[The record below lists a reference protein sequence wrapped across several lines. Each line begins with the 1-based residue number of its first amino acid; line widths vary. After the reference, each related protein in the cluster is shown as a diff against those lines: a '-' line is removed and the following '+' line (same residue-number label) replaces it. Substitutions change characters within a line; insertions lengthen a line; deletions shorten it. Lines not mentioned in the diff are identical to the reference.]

1 MSESISRRYDM
12 GYRAQEFADVLCG
25 PFSGNQSPFHVEP
38 LGKQSWRVSHAE
50 LAFEMQICVETRPDR
65 QLGLMR
71 LPVLAV
77 EFDCTRDEAN
87 AGELFFHRFHQYFHK
102 GGG

>member
-1 MSESISRRYDM
+1 MTESISRHYDM

-25 PFSGNQSPFHVEP
+25 PFSGNESPFQVEP
-38 LGKQSWRVSHAE
+38 KGNQAWCVTHADS
-50 LAFEMQICVETRPDR
+50 AFEMQITVETKPDR

-71 LPVLAV
+71 LPVLSV
-77 EFDCTRDEAN
+77 DFDCRRDEAET
-87 AGELFFHRFHQYFHK
+87 GELFFHRFHQYFHK

>member
-1 MSESISRRYDM
+1 MSESISRKYDM

-25 PFSGNQSPFHVEP
+25 PFSGNESPFRVEAQ
-38 LGKQSWRVSHAE
+38 GRQAWRVSHIDS
-50 LAFEMQICVETRPDR
+50 AFEMQISVETKPDR
-65 QLGLMR
+65 KLGLMS

-77 EFDCTRDEAN
+77 DFDCKHDESD

>member
-1 MSESISRRYDM
+1 MSDSISRSYDM

-25 PFSGNQSPFHVEP
+25 PFSGNQSPFRVEVQ
-38 LGKQSWRVSHAE
+38 GKQSWRVSHIDSS
-50 LAFEMQICVETRPDR
+50 FEMQINVQTKPDR
-65 QLGLMR
+65 KLGLMS

-77 EFDCTRDEAN
+77 DFDCTRDEAD